1 MTTHKN
7 FVPPPMPILSSVIG
21 LREKAELLSGG
32 AIDLSVGNPIDPVP
46 DIVVESLK
54 DHDLAR
60 PYPISAKR
68 DEAMSEVIND
78 WAQRQ
83 LKTTVHSSNYGICIG
98 TKEFVAGAPNILK
111 LRDSSR
117 DTVLYPEVAYP
128 SYEMGAEL
136 AGCRAVPVAM
146 NEKWEIDVS
155 SIDPQDAQRALMMWI
170 NTPGN
175 PAGGLDDLE
184 TVVQWG
190 RENNVPIFSDE
201 CYVEF
206 TWDGPP
212 QSVLQHGTEGVV
224 AVHSLSKRSNLAGL
238 RFGFYAGDSELV
250 KYFRDVRRHQ
260 GLMVPGHAQVAG
272 IAALEDQ
279 THVDVQR
286 ARYKS
291 RLKRL
296 IEVLSL
302 IGVEAEMPRGSFYL
316 WVPSSK
322 KDSGELALQLAE
334 TLGIVSVPGETYG
347 ARGAGY
353 VRLAAIVSEDD
364 LSLLENRAQSA

>member
-279 THVDVQR
+279 THVEVQR
-286 ARYKS
+286 ARYES

>member
-1 MTTHKN
+1 MTKHKN

-184 TVVQWG
+184 IVVQWG

-212 QSVLQHGTEGVV
+212 QSVLQYGTEGVV

-279 THVDVQR
+279 THVEVQR
-286 ARYKS
+286 ARYES

-316 WVPSSK
+316 WVPSPE
-322 KDSGELALQLAE
+322 KDSGKLALQLAE

-364 LSLLENRAQSA
+364 LSLLEDRAQSA

>member
-7 FVPPPMPILSSVIG
+7 FIPPPMPILGSVIG

-46 DIVVESLK
+46 DVVVESLN

-68 DEAMSEVIND
+68 DEAMSEVINN

-212 QSVLQHGTEGVV
+212 QSVLQHGIEGVV

-286 ARYKS
+286 ARYES

>member
-7 FVPPPMPILSSVIG
+7 FIPPPMPILGSVIG

-184 TVVQWG
+184 IVVQWG

-212 QSVLQHGTEGVV
+212 QSVLQHGIEGVV

-279 THVDVQR
+279 THVEVQR
-286 ARYKS
+286 ARYES